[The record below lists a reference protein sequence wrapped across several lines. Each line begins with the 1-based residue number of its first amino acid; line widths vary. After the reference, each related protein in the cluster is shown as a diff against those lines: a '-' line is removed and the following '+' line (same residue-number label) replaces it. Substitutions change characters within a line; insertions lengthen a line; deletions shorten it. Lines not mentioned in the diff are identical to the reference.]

1 MEEWR
6 LAGSMEGRK
15 GEEKKEGEESKR
27 WGVGEKREELM
38 RRPLRATGAG
48 TQAEDSKHHM

>member
-15 GEEKKEGEESKR
+15 GEEKKEGEERKR

-38 RRPLRATGAG
+38 RRSLRATDAG

>member
-15 GEEKKEGEESKR
+15 GEEKKEGEERKR
-27 WGVGEKREELM
+27 WGVGEKKR
-38 RRPLRATGAG
+38 GAHE
-48 TQAEDSKHHM
+48 APSSRDRFRDSGGG